1 MREIFLIIFVN
12 FMAYLFRERWLCV
25 LGGFALVIYG
35 FSLWVDIWYLSII
48 LVLWG
53 LYNLVKTW
61 KDKDYWER
69 K

>member
-1 MREIFLIIFVN
+1 
-12 FMAYLFRERWLCV
+12 
-25 LGGFALVIYG
+25 LVIYG